1 MADEKRIRFTGV
13 DEGVSSMMTKIRA
26 DAQSLSKDMLRDA
39 QEQTKSVKE
48 QSRII
53 EDQIRSIERRNRLDL
68 EASKFVLTKRREQG
82 AISEE
87 QFKGGVA
94 ETSLGFQSDK
104 IQTSILRDMLGE
116 LKESNEES
124 EKAKGESFLN
134 SLILNDLLRDVGGL
148 LKGTATAK
156 TEFDLITPFTSI
168 VGAGVGAAMGAGLET
183 ALGIKAAGFGIGEV
197 DYAIIGAEIGAQIG
211 EFAGEAI
218 ERHIASM
225 EAFETAGFALRGVTG
240 IQPLRDDSRFFSDMV
255 QFGFDMTEAVK
266 LIGETVDALGTTE
279 QFNQQAQ
286 DVAILQRG
294 LGFRP
299 DLINQQLRI
308 QRMVVPGAG
317 TALDQVSIAFEAALK
332 EGLITE
338 EDRTLFKEIISAQL
352 DAATMF
358 SETAEMVDPNVA
370 LKTILELNRVGG
382 MFAVSDP
389 RSAANMSAL
398 QQGLSTPQ
406 NDFARAHS
414 FMILRELL
422 GPDAG
427 IFDIKEA
434 EAAGMQTPGF
444 LAKMVQSIVS
454 MSPFNEQNQLMT
466 LKREFPDLSYPAV
479 RRLRA
484 QKDVLGTMTPEEIEE
499 EFGGGLISQRKR
511 DFKGKAIENVSFLEI
526 ARADVENAF
535 IKGAMDGVL
544 TVTDR
549 FGHLITN
556 KFVEAI
562 TTASQTLVQQL
573 KGTKETVVEEES
585 GFMITAK
592 KIINKI
598 GTRAPSK

>member
-13 DEGVSSMMTKIRA
+13 DEGVSSMMKKIRA
-26 DAQSLSKDMLRDA
+26 DAESLSKDMLRDA
-39 QEQTKSVKE
+39 QEQTKSVRE
-48 QSRII
+48 QSRMI

-68 EASKFVLTKRREQG
+68 EASKFTLAKRREQG
-82 AISEE
+82 VISEE
-87 QFKGGVA
+87 QFKGGIA

-104 IQTSILRDMLGE
+104 IQTSILRDMLEE
-116 LKESNEES
+116 LKETNEES
-124 EKAKGESFLN
+124 ENAKAESFLN

-168 VGAGVGAAMGAGLET
+168 VGAGLGATLGAGIET

-225 EAFETAGFALRGVTG
+225 EAFEEAGFALRGVTG
-240 IQPLRDDSRFFSDMV
+240 IQPLHQDSRFLSDMV
-255 QFGFDMTEAVK
+255 QFGFDMTEAIK
-266 LIGETVDALGTTE
+266 LIGETVDALGTTQ

-382 MFAVSDP
+382 MFATRDP
-389 RSAANMSAL
+389 RSAANMKAL
-398 QQGLSTPQ
+398 QQDLGTPQ
-406 NDFARAHS
+406 NDFVRAHS
-414 FMILRELL
+414 FMLLREMM
-422 GPDAG
+422 PKAG
-427 IFDIKEA
+427 LFDIMEA
-434 EAAGMQTPGF
+434 QQAGMQTPEL
-444 LAKMVQSIVS
+444 LAKTVQSIVS
-454 MSPFNEQNQLMT
+454 LAGPDKQLQLLT
-466 LKREFPDLSYPAV
+466 LAERFPSLKLPAV
-479 RRLRA
+479 RRLHGMR
-484 QKDVLGTMTPEEIEE
+484 DMLGTLTPEEIEG
-499 EFGGGLISQRKR
+499 EFTGLISERKQDLR
-511 DFKGKAIENVSFLEI
+511 EKAVSNISALEI

-544 TVTDR
+544 TVTER
-549 FGHLITN
+549 FGHLITA

-562 TTASQTLVQQL
+562 ETSAKTLVQQL
-573 KGTKETVVEEES
+573 KGTNEVVAAEPE
-585 GFMITAK
+585 GVFGHFK
-592 KIINKI
+592 KIVGQI
-598 GTRAPSK
+598 GTRRPTH